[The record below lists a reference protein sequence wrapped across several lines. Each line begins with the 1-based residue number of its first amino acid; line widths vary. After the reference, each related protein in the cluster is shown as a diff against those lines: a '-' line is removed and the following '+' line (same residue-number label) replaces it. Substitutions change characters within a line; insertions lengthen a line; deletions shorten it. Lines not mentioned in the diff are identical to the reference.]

1 MNRVIFVFLATSAAA
16 FASNSL
22 CEQYV
27 ECMAAVRN
35 KQQQCA
41 TLEDTAFQNTK
52 LNECE
57 AARDEHNKMNQLLA
71 EKAAAEDKCVSEK
84 AASATELTGKRKEKC
99 DKVSTAFE
107 TGTATPPAA
116 TTESEKVRRALS
128 KGLKNK
134 AAKLQHRA
142 CLRDSRQQRSKC
154 VALAKCCQ
162 PVKQCQND
170 TTFKSK
176 IVALRKTTKEKTKAC
191 RQATQK
197 RAQATRVKKAKKANK
212 GKKNKQNKNETST
225 VAAKTA

>member
-16 FASNSL
+16 FAS
-22 CEQYV
+22 E
-27 ECMAAVRN
+27 
-35 KQQQCA
+35 
-41 TLEDTAFQNTK
+41 

-71 EKAAAEDKCVSEK
+71 EKAAAEDNAFRKK
-84 AASATELTGKRKEKC
+84 PLPATELTGKRKEKC
-99 DKVSTAFE
+99 D
-107 TGTATPPAA
+107 
-116 TTESEKVRRALS
+116 
-128 KGLKNK
+128 KNK

-225 VAAKTA
+225 VPAKNSLNKWKE